1 MNLNETIKKNN
12 HLTNQNQ
19 SERKKFVLNLISS
32 HNLYTLRS
40 KIIRLIVQTDTLVYT
55 HYTLEIGEK
64 WIRLVPFVGYAG
76 ISKGWRGRIRER
88 SRNK

>member
-1 MNLNETIKKNN
+1 MNLNETIKKVEII
-12 HLTNQNQ
+12 TYQNQ

-32 HNLYTLRS
+32 HDLCTLRS